1 VNYGPAILAVCVTV
15 LLAVIGL
22 FFRAGHL
29 AARVEEL
36 ERWRVNIRG
45 DMHEI
50 SDVLEQLGRK
60 VENLAT
66 LIRERTFRRR
76 ASDDIINTVDQ
87 HDGI

>member
-1 VNYGPAILAVCVTV
+1 MNYGPAILGVCITV

-36 ERWRVNIRG
+36 ERWRGTIRS

-50 SDVLEQLGRK
+50 SEQLEQLGRK
-60 VENLAT
+60 VETLST
-66 LIRERTFRRR
+66 LIRERTERRTFQR
-76 ASDDIINTVDQ
+76 DES
-87 HDGI
+87 